1 MFLKIKPFDKRVWD
15 LYENHGHFHKGDAG
29 LDLYI
34 TSNQT
39 IEPYESTLIHLGI
52 SCENLENKPY
62 LLMPRSSIAKTSLR
76 LSNSIGLIDAGY
88 RGEIMAAVDNIKNTS
103 YCLEVGQRLFQL
115 VGMDGSE
122 INFELVQNLSASSRG
137 SSGFGSTGK

>member
-1 MFLKIKPFDKRVWD
+1 
-15 LYENHGHFHKGDAG
+15 
-29 LDLYI
+29 
-34 TSNQT
+34 
-39 IEPYESTLIHLGI
+39 
-52 SCENLENKPY
+52 
-62 LLMPRSSIAKTSLR
+62 MPRSSIAKTSLR

-103 YCLEVGQRLFQL
+103 YSVEVGQRLFQL